1 MEELLATESTEKAAR
16 KMMRKKKKQRQR
28 EKRKTSD
35 TCVAKVIYTV
45 ARFTG
50 FNHGRLKADIPALK
64 T

>member
-1 MEELLATESTEKAAR
+1 M
-16 KMMRKKKKQRQR
+16 KMMRKKKKQRQRER

-64 T
+64 QKRQTQTGC

>member
-1 MEELLATESTEKAAR
+1 
-16 KMMRKKKKQRQR
+16 MMRKKKKQRQR

-64 T
+64 QKRQTQTGC